1 MSEVG
6 SESCPV
12 CWREYSS
19 FTKPFLIV
27 CGHTFCQDC
36 LSDIKNC
43 PICRARI
50 PAKYPGATNY
60 SLLSMIERKPG
71 TPCLETAHAE
81 TQTEEIAEEKE
92 KSAEIDDEERK
103 ALALEKQIFGEDSD
117 DEKKQT
123 GEIAEVEA
131 KDGTEQ
137 QENNGNE
144 GTIHTGEIIK
154 QFMQLSFLRVM
165 WHLINHIIS

>member
-50 PAKYPGATNY
+50 PAKYPGAANY

-81 TQTEEIAEEKE
+81 TQTEEIAEEKSLE
-92 KSAEIDDEERK
+92 AQLPTQLRLVSPRPMATRRPKK
-103 ALALEKQIFGEDSD
+103 AIKFKMIRTE
-117 DEKKQT
+117 T
-123 GEIAEVEA
+123 GELDSLEV
-131 KDGTEQ
+131 T
-137 QENNGNE
+137 
-144 GTIHTGEIIK
+144 
-154 QFMQLSFLRVM
+154 LS
-165 WHLINHIIS
+165 